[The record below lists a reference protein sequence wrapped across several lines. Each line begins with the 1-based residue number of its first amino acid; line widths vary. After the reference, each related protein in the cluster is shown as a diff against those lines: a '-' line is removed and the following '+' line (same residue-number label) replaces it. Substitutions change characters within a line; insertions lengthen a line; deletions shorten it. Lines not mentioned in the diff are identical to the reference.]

1 MDLDE
6 AVGELY
12 GAGLGDFVAVRTRL
26 AKEAGGDLGREVKAL
41 RKPTVTAWLLNL
53 LARRSPE
60 LLAEIGELGERMR
73 SAQGEGD
80 AAALRGARPERDA
93 LVRRVVAAT
102 REIAKGEERALSA
115 SGEDEVA
122 ATVVAALADETS
134 QAALASGMLVRALSY
149 SGFGE
154 VDLDDAVAARARLRV
169 LPGGA
174 ARTGRDEPGGATQ
187 DESTKDEPSDEPPE
201 PPEAAELRETELRLQ
216 TVEAEVDLTTS
227 QLAEA
232 EEALA
237 RAREGVAQVRER
249 LRTQSTERERLTT
262 EATRLR
268 RACARA
274 ARRQ

>member
-12 GAGLGDFVAVRTRL
+12 GADLGDFVAVRTAL
-26 AKEAGGDLGREVKAL
+26 AKAAGRDLGREIRAL

-53 LARRSPE
+53 LARRSPD
-60 LLAEIGELGERMR
+60 LVGEIGALGERMR

-80 AAALRGARPERDA
+80 AAALRDARPDRDV

-102 REIAKGEERALSA
+102 REVADAHDRRLSA
-115 SGEDEVA
+115 AGEDEVA

-134 QAALASGMLVRALSY
+134 QAALASGMLVRALRY

-154 VDLDDAVAARARLRV
+154 VDLDDAVAARTRLQV

-174 ARTGRDEPGGATQ
+174 SAGPGDPGADTTDHEPA
-187 DESTKDEPSDEPPE
+187 E
-201 PPEAAELRETELRLQ
+201 PPEAAELRETEVRLRTLEAELDLA
-216 TVEAEVDLTTS
+216 TVELHDAEQTLS
-227 QLAEA
+227 
-232 EEALA
+232 
-237 RAREGVAQVRER
+237 RAREAAAAARER
-249 LRTQSTERERLTT
+249 VRDRSAERERLTK

-268 RACARA
+268 RACTRA

>member
-26 AKEAGGDLGREVKAL
+26 AKEAGRDLGREIKAL

-60 LLAEIGELGERMR
+60 LLAEVGELGERMR

-80 AAALRGARPERDA
+80 AAALRDARPERDA

-102 REIAKGEERALSA
+102 REVAKGEDRQLSPA
-115 SGEDEVA
+115 GEDEVA

-134 QAALASGMLVRALSY
+134 QAALASGMLVRALRY

-174 ARTGRDEPGGATQ
+174 AGAGRGEGDETTDEEQTQ
-187 DESTKDEPSDEPPE
+187 DPPEPPE

-216 TVEAEVDLTTS
+216 TVEAEVDLATS

-237 RAREGVAQVRER
+237 QAREAVAQARER
-249 LRTQSTERERLTT
+249 LRTQSTQRERLTK

>member
-60 LLAEIGELGERMR
+60 LLAEVGELGERMR

-80 AAALRGARPERDA
+80 AAALRDARPERDA

-102 REIAKGEERALSA
+102 REVAKGEDRQLSA
-115 SGEDEVA
+115 AGEDEVA

-134 QAALASGMLVRALSY
+134 QAALASGMLVRALRY

-174 ARTGRDEPGGATQ
+174 AGAGRGEGDETTEAEQT
-187 DESTKDEPSDEPPE
+187 EEPPE

-216 TVEAEVDLTTS
+216 TVEAEVDLATS

-237 RAREGVAQVRER
+237 RAREAVAQARER
-249 LRTQSTERERLTT
+249 LRTQSTQRERLTK